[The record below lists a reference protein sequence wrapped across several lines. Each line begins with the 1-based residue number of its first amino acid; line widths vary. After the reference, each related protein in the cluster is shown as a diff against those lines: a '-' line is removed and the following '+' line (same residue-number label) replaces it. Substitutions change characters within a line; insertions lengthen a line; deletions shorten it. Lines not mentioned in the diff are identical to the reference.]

1 MEHLIQLHQP
11 TSGALVNW
19 KSKTFPICLLLF
31 FLQYQLAAKASAYRD
46 SIPGEIHRKVDQL
59 PTFPGGQQ
67 ALFAFL
73 AENLNVPVS
82 PQTSKTLGQ
91 VVVKFVVFKDG
102 TVGNIGIMK
111 SLAPAEDEEA
121 MRVVKAMPKW
131 IPGKLKG
138 EDVNVEMG
146 LPVRFDFLAEA
157 TFVKGK
163 LSCDGVDKVAI
174 YPDGGE
180 ALMKYIVQ
188 HLEYPQAA
196 KHDKIQ
202 GNVLVQ
208 FFIEKDGR
216 VTQPIVTRGLDSSIE
231 KEILR
236 LFAKMPKWE
245 PSLLNGEPVRTVV
258 RNFEIVL
265 RIY

>member
-1 MEHLIQLHQP
+1 MEHLTQPHQP
-11 TSGALVNW
+11 ISGTFANW
-19 KSKTFPICLLLF
+19 KIKAFQVCLLLF
-31 FLQYQLAAKASAYRD
+31 FLQYNLSAKASTCQD

-67 ALFAFL
+67 ALFVFL
-73 AENLNVPVS
+73 AENLNAPVS
-82 PQTSKTLGQ
+82 PQANKTLGQ

-146 LPVRFDFLAEA
+146 IPIRFDFLAEA

-163 LSCDGVDKVAI
+163 LICEGVDKVAI
-174 YPDGGE
+174 FPDGGE

-188 HLEYPQAA
+188 NLEYPQAA

-202 GNVLVQ
+202 GDVLVQ

-216 VTQPIVTRGLDSSIE
+216 VTQPIVTRGLDASIE

-245 PSLLNGEPVRTVV
+245 PSRLNGEPVRTVV

>member
-1 MEHLIQLHQP
+1 MEHLTQPHQP
-11 TSGALVNW
+11 VSGTFANW
-19 KSKTFPICLLLF
+19 KCKAFQVCLLLF
-31 FLQYQLAAKASAYRD
+31 FLQYQLSAKVRTCQD

-59 PTFPGGQQ
+59 PSFPGGQQ

-73 AENLNVPVS
+73 AENLNAPFS
-82 PQTSKTLGQ
+82 PQANKTLGQ

-102 TVGNIGIMK
+102 TIGNIGIMK

-121 MRVVKAMPKW
+121 IRVVKAMPKW

-163 LSCDGVDKVAI
+163 LTCDGVDKA
-174 YPDGGE
+174 PKFPGAEE
-180 ALMKYIVQ
+180 ALMKYIGQNLV
-188 HLEYPQAA
+188 YPVSARR
-196 KHDKIQ
+196 DKIQ
-202 GNVLVQ
+202 GDVLVQ

-216 VTQPIVTRGLDSSIE
+216 VTQPIVTSGLDPNIDME
-231 KEILR
+231 VLR

-245 PSLLNGEPVRTVV
+245 PALLNGQPVRTVV